1 MPTILKVLLA
11 AAFMGTATLHARTCL
26 QEIAGPPEGYE
37 HNRFGVQPSDQVREF
52 SAYLVS
58 FDGADD
64 DDGDGTGDARRIPEW
79 VAYEMRANGHP
90 ESGDRPGRWCH
101 DRELE
106 GAGLAARDRA
116 YAYSRA
122 FRRSHPDWFVR
133 GHLAMRYHAVR
144 LSDEAAWN
152 THTTLNAV
160 PQRPTFNGGS
170 WLSLECLTG
179 AWANRYGAVWIVKGP
194 IFEGGRPSRWIGE
207 PQKNE
212 RRAAVPD
219 KLFKIVVRNDD
230 DVHVLAFIYNN
241 ATEPKGAKPNHVS
254 ALRSAVQVEKATGL
268 VISGLP
274 ADLKASPASEL
285 WPVDEGDFLLG
296 CASRKMT
303 IEPGRVAAP

>member
-1 MPTILKVLLA
+1 
-11 AAFMGTATLHARTCL
+11 MGSATLHAQTCL
-26 QEIAGPPEGYE
+26 QEIAGPPPGYE
-37 HNRFGVQPSDQVREF
+37 HNRFGVQPPDQVRKF

-64 DDGDGTGDARRIPEW
+64 DDGDGKGDARRIPEW
-79 VAYEMRANGHP
+79 VAYEMRASGHP

-116 YAYSRA
+116 YANGRA
-122 FRRSHPDWFVR
+122 FRQRHPDWFVR
-133 GHLAMRYHAVR
+133 GHLAMRYHAAR
-144 LSDEAAWN
+144 ISDEAAWN

-160 PQRPTFNGGS
+160 PQRSTFNGGS

-179 AWANRYGAVWIVKGP
+179 AWANRYGAVWIVTGP

-212 RRAAVPD
+212 KRVAVPD

-230 DVHVLAFIYNN
+230 DVQALAFISDNE
-241 ATEPKGAKPNHVS
+241 TEPEGAKPDHIS
-254 ALRSAVQVEKATGL
+254 ELRSVAQVEKATGL

-274 ADLKASPASEL
+274 AALKASKAPQL
-285 WPVDEGDFLLG
+285 WPVDEHDFLSG
-296 CASRKMT
+296 CANKKMT
-303 IEPGRVAAP
+303 IESGQVAAP